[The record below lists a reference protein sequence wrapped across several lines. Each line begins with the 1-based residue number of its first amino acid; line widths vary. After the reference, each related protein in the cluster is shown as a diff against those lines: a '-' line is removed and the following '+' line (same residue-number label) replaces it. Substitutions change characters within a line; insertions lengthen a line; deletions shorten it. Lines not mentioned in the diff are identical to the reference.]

1 MNNQAELTTPP
12 QYYRSLVCPGAPRK
26 RQPPSRPLI
35 FMRQPPRVEDTMDIS
50 IETDQDRYQ
59 DPMDADLEYIGSDTE
74 TIILSENDEN

>member
-1 MNNQAELTTPP
+1 
-12 QYYRSLVCPGAPRK
+12 
-26 RQPPSRPLI
+26 
-35 FMRQPPRVEDTMDIS
+35 MRQPPRVEDTMDIS